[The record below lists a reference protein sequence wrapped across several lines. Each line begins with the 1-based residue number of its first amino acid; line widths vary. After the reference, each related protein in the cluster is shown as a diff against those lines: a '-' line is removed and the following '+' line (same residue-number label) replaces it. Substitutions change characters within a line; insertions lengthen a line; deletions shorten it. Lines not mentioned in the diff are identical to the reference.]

1 MELDW
6 TTFILEVINFL
17 VLVWLLRRF
26 LYRPV
31 MNVVAERRAAI
42 ARTLQEATSAREEA
56 ISLKSQFEN
65 RLQEWQKERER
76 ARDQLRDEIDTER
89 RKRMTQLEG
98 ELAQQ
103 RLREQVLVERR
114 EESLLR
120 EARRRAVALSG
131 QFAAKLLARLAD
143 PVIQERLLAML
154 LEDLGNFNDRQREQL
169 THSQTDVVRVVS
181 AFPLSEQERG
191 KIATAF
197 QKVLGIEA
205 DYEFREDPALQA
217 GVSIHIGA
225 QRLQANLQEELRFFG
240 DSIRDDA

>member
-1 MELDW
+1 VELDW
-6 TTFILEVINFL
+6 TTFILEIINFL
-17 VLVWLLRRF
+17 ILVWLLRRF

-42 ARTLQEATSAREEA
+42 AKTLEEASSERNEA

-65 RLQEWQKERER
+65 RLQDWQKERET
-76 ARDQLRDEIDTER
+76 ARDQLRDEIETER

-98 ELAQQ
+98 ELTQQ
-103 RLREQVLVERR
+103 RLREQVLAERR

-120 EARRRAVALSG
+120 EARRQAVALSG

-143 PVIQERLLAML
+143 PAIQERLLAML
-154 LEDLGNFNDRQREQL
+154 LEDLAHLNDREREQL
-169 THSQTDVVRVVS
+169 ARSQKGAVLVVS
-181 AFPLSEQERG
+181 AFPLSEQQRG
-191 KIATAF
+191 NITAAF
-197 QKVLGIEA
+197 QKVLGIGAEY
-205 DYEFREDPALQA
+205 DFRENPALQA

-240 DSIRDDA
+240 DILRDED